1 MDSLE
6 LSLKSFV
13 EPWYASLKDPGKAQG
28 EAFGYLMERYA
39 QTEYGK
45 KYSAGSVSS
54 VGEFQAKFPVSN
66 YESLKPYFDDIQ
78 SGKRG
83 YECLFP
89 EPVATWVMTRG
100 TTGRPKVI
108 PTNETHLSQILFAG
122 ARAIVNFALTA
133 DTGIIKRN
141 VLNLNFPSD
150 VSIISTPSGKQSYG
164 YSSGTY
170 ARLHPSLDAA
180 NLVPR
185 QEEIDSL
192 GPGITRKDWE
202 RRFDLVYKSASGAD
216 VGCVMGVTPVL
227 LQFARFVRK
236 KYHVLPRDVWKMD
249 ALFCTSV
256 AKIQTRYAPELK
268 HFFGAAP
275 VVEMYTAT
283 EGVFAQQL
291 DENPYVCPN
300 YDIYLFEVRVGNKI
314 KLLHELRRNEWGR
327 LVVSSVLFPRYEIG
341 DLVESLGKGYFRVF
355 GRDSFQT
362 ILEHSLYN
370 AFTGRG
376 LASVSSR

>member
-1 MDSLE
+1 VSNLDSLE
-6 LSLKSFV
+6 LSSALKSFV
-13 EPWYASLKDPGKAQG
+13 DPWYASLRDPGKAQT
-28 EAFGYLMERYA
+28 EALGYLIERYS

-45 KYSAGSVSS
+45 KYVADSVHSI
-54 VGEFQAKFPVSN
+54 GEFQTKFPVSN
-66 YESLKPYFDDIQ
+66 YESLKLYFDDIQ
-78 SGKRG
+78 SGKKG
-83 YECLFP
+83 YECVFP

-122 ARAIVNFALTA
+122 ARAIVNFALKN
-133 DTGIIKRN
+133 DIGIIKRD

-150 VSIISTPSGKQSYG
+150 VSTISTPYGEQKYG

-185 QEEIDSL
+185 QEEIDTL
-192 GPGITRKDWE
+192 GAGITRKDWAK
-202 RRFDLVYKSASGAD
+202 RFELVYESASHAD
-216 VGCVMGVTPVL
+216 IGCVMGVTPVL
-227 LQFARFVRK
+227 LEFARFVRK
-236 KYHVLPRDVWKMD
+236 KYHAFPKDLWKMD

-256 AKIQTRYAPELK
+256 AKIQTKYAPELR

-291 DENPYVCPN
+291 DANPYVCPN
-300 YDIYLFEVRVGNKI
+300 YDIYLFEVRVGSKI
-314 KLLHELRRNEWGR
+314 KLLHELRNNEWGR
-327 LVVSSVLFPRYEIG
+327 LIVSSVLFPRYEIG
-341 DLVESLGKGYFRVF
+341 DLIESLGRGYFRVF
-355 GRDSFQT
+355 GRDRFQT
-362 ILEHSLYN
+362 ILEHSVYN
-370 AFTGRG
+370 AFTGR
-376 LASVSSR
+376 R

>member
-1 MDSLE
+1 M
-6 LSLKSFV
+6 
-13 EPWYASLKDPGKAQG
+13 
-28 EAFGYLMERYA
+28 M
-39 QTEYGK
+39 
-45 KYSAGSVSS
+45 
-54 VGEFQAKFPVSN
+54 
-66 YESLKPYFDDIQ
+66 
-78 SGKRG
+78 
-83 YECLFP
+83 
-89 EPVATWVMTRG
+89 
-100 TTGRPKVI
+100 GRSKVI

-122 ARAIVNFALTA
+122 VRAIVNFALKN
-133 DTGIIKRN
+133 DIRIIKRD

-150 VSIISTPSGKQSYG
+150 VSVISSPSGEQRYG

-192 GPGITRKDWE
+192 GAGITRKDWE
-202 RRFDLVYKSASGAD
+202 RRFELVYERASGGD
-216 VGCVMGVTPVL
+216 IGCVMGVTPVL
-227 LQFARFVRK
+227 LEFVRFVRK
-236 KYHVLPRDVWKMD
+236 KYHVLPKNVWKMD

-256 AKIQTRYAPELK
+256 AKIQTKYAPELK
-268 HFFGAAP
+268 YFFGAAP

-314 KLLHELRRNEWGR
+314 KLLHELRKNEWGR

-341 DLVESLGKGYFRVF
+341 DLVESLGRGYFRVF
-355 GRDSFQT
+355 GRDKFQT
-362 ILEHSLYN
+362 VLEHSLYN
-370 AFTGRG
+370 AFTGR
-376 LASVSSR
+376 R